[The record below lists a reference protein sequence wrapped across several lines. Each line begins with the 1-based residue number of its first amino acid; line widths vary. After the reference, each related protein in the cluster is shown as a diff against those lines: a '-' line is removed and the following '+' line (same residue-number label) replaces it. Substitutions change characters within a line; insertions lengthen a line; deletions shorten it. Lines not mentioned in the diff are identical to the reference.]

1 MPIKYVGFD
10 RICNSFYPISVS
22 NLFQSLPRMPFTL
35 FVPCGLHLHIPKRT
49 YNGLEKIYEF
59 YFLTIIRNAFVFQ
72 FYRKDINVFCI
83 FTQFL
88 HNTYFQQCQPKI
100 LHILHVS

>member
-35 FVPCGLHLHIPKRT
+35 FVPCGLHLRIPKRT
-49 YNGLEKIYEF
+49 YNGLE
-59 YFLTIIRNAFVFQ
+59 
-72 FYRKDINVFCI
+72 
-83 FTQFL
+83 
-88 HNTYFQQCQPKI
+88 
-100 LHILHVS
+100 